1 MVNPVMF
8 VTHPLCVRKCLMD
21 TQYPNVERR
30 WQRGMAFSRALAKNA
45 RRCAALFLS
54 GISFTAMLLSV
65 MLGLQPGDSR
75 AVVADEA
82 APVVA
87 VDSNARMVSK
97 DSAILAS
104 MYPTPFEQSQQ
115 TETADYQQAIQYYGQ
130 LADASALVQMRE
142 AGLTDSG
149 RPLHVVLVSGD
160 GEFDVGK
167 IRASGRSVLLV
178 NNAIH
183 PGEPDGVD
191 ASMSFVRDLA
201 FHSDAWKKELESV
214 VVAVIPVYNIGGALN
229 RNSGTR
235 ANQNGPPEYGFRGNS
250 RNFDLNRDFIKC
262 DTRNARAFIELF
274 RQLDPEVLIDT
285 HVSNGADYQHVMTL
299 AHSQK
304 DKLGHRLGDYL
315 QTTFEPLLLSQM
327 IHQGIPAIP
336 YVNSGGRPPDEGFS
350 QFLETPRYS
359 TGYAGLF
366 QTLGFMSE
374 THMLKP
380 YPDRVAATRRL
391 LDAALRLL
399 AQEGAKI
406 RDLRR
411 QDRANYPRQAEVAI
425 TWELDRQ
432 QPSRVQFHGY
442 EASLIDSRVTA
453 GKRLFYDRSKPF
465 VKDVVFYNKYRPG
478 RTVTLPAGYLIPQGW
493 HNVIALMK
501 LNQVEMTTVSSAV
514 SVPAEVYRIDDVQ
527 TQSTPFEGH
536 YFHNQLTVSSERTDI
551 QIAAGDMI
559 ISLQQPA
566 ARFVVETLEPEAT
579 DSLFR
584 WNYFDSILQRKE
596 HFSPYVFED
605 TAAEMLA
612 NDHILQQQFEQRKR
626 DDADFAA
633 SETMQLEFLYQRS
646 KHAETAYRRYPVVR
660 LMKLP

>member
-1 MVNPVMF
+1 
-8 VTHPLCVRKCLMD
+8 MD
-21 TQYPNVERR
+21 TLYQNIECRLQGCR
-30 WQRGMAFSRALAKNA
+30 AFSRTLAKNTKQ
-45 RRCAALFLS
+45 CAALVLS
-54 GISFTAMLLSV
+54 GISFAAISLSV
-65 MLGLQPGDSR
+65 LFGLRLVFDR
-75 AVVADEA
+75 TVTADEA
-82 APVVA
+82 TVDRAAGSRFSVDSGAPVVSS
-87 VDSNARMVSK
+87 DS
-97 DSAILAS
+97 DAS
-104 MYPTPFEQSQQ
+104 SIAHPTPFELSQQ
-115 TETADYQQAIQYYGQ
+115 TESADYQQAVQYYRQ
-130 LADASALVQMRE
+130 LADASPLVDMRE

-149 RPLHVVLVSGD
+149 YPLHVVMVSGD
-160 GEFDVGK
+160 GEFNLEK
-167 IRASGRSVLLV
+167 IRAGGRSVLLV

-201 FHSDAWKKELESV
+201 FHSDGWKKELDSV

-235 ANQNGPPEYGFRGNS
+235 ANQNGPPAYGFRGNS
-250 RNFDLNRDFIKC
+250 RNFDLNRDFMKC
-262 DTRNARAFIELF
+262 DTRNARAFVELF
-274 RQLDPEVLIDT
+274 RLLDPEVLIDT

-304 DKLGHRLGDYL
+304 DKLGHQLGDYL
-315 QTTFEPLLLSQM
+315 QATFEPLLLSRL
-327 IHQGIPAIP
+327 IHDGIPAIP

-399 AQEGAKI
+399 AQESAKI

-411 QDRANYPRQAEVAI
+411 QDRANYPRQKEVAI
-425 TWELDRQ
+425 TWQLDRQ

-442 EASLIDSRVTA
+442 EASFVDSRVTS

-465 VKDVVFYNKYRPG
+465 VKDVIFYNKYRAG

-493 HNVIALMK
+493 HDVIALMN
-501 LNQVEMTTVSSAV
+501 LNQVEMKVVSSAV
-514 SVPAEVYRIDDVQ
+514 SVPAEVYRIDEVK
-527 TQSTPFEGH
+527 TQSSPFEGH
-536 YFHNQLTVSSERTDI
+536 YFHNEITVSSEKTDI
-551 QIAAGDMI
+551 QIVPGDVM

-566 ARFVVETLEPEAT
+566 ARYVVESLEPEAT

-605 TAAEMLA
+605 TAVEMLEK
-612 NDHILQQQFEQRKR
+612 DPVLQQQFQQRKE
-626 DDADFAA
+626 ADTEFASSA
-633 SETMQLEFLYQRS
+633 TMQLEFLYERS
-646 KHAETAYRRYPVVR
+646 KHAEAAYRRYPIVR
-660 LMKLP
+660 LLELP